1 MDWYFIL
8 KTLHILSA
16 AILFGTGLGIAFFMY
31 MSRFAKELYQKYY
44 AARLTVL
51 ADFIFTLPAVI
62 LQPLTGFL
70 LVINSGYS
78 FHETWII
85 WSSALYLLI
94 GLCWVP
100 VVFIQ
105 IQLRNMLRNASDNGT
120 ELPTAYTKL
129 FRIWF
134 LLGWPAFAGV
144 IGIFYLMVAKP

>member
-1 MDWYFIL
+1 MDWYFTL

-31 MSRFAKELYQKYY
+31 AARFAENLHQKYY
-44 AARLTVL
+44 AARFTVL

-70 LVINSGYS
+70 LIIEGGYS
-78 FHETWII
+78 FHDTWII
-85 WSSALYLLI
+85 RSSALYLLV
-94 GLCWVP
+94 GLCWIP

-105 IQLRNMLRNASDNGT
+105 IRLRNMLRHAIDNDT
-120 ELPTAYTKL
+120 SLPANYTKL

-144 IGIFYLMVAKP
+144 VGIFYLMVAKP